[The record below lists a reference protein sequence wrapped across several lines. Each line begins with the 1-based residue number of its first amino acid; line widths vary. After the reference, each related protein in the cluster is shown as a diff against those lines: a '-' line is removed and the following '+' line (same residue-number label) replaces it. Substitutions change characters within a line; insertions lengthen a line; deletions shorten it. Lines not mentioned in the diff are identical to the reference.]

1 MSMYEPQYT
10 VNRCGNCK
18 WIDMIVVLTSI
29 PPQAYCKLFRRSVY
43 LTSETCLDDMEPNKR
58 EEE

>member
-18 WIDMIVVLTSI
+18 WIDTSVVLTSI
-29 PPQAYCKLFRRSVY
+29 PPQAYCKLFKRSVFI
-43 LTSETCLDDMEPNKR
+43 TQETCLGDMGLEPYD
-58 EEE
+58 E